1 MAEPEDWTEIV
12 NLLAHELRGPLT
24 SVMGFIELTQAA
36 GPLTERQE
44 YFSERAL
51 SSVRQMQRVIDRL
64 VVLGRIEAGSPL
76 NLSACQPEVVAARSL
91 DLVRDQAERREI
103 TLQLEIDPNLGT
115 IEADG
120 RQFEQVIVELI
131 SNAIK
136 YNRRG
141 GTVWLSARGYDDDV
155 EVSVRDTGSGIG
167 AEDLPHIFERFYR
180 STVQGG
186 GRAAGI
192 GLGLWLVKAIVE
204 QHGGRVWGDSVLG
217 VGTTFGFR
225 LPRVPSATVTRSE
238 DRTMSREATTISL
251 AEPELLAADYT
262 ASSELLDAVDDN
274 LQEPPSIYDDHDD
287 DGDAAAAE
295 L

>member
-1 MAEPEDWTEIV
+1 M
-12 NLLAHELRGPLT
+12 
-24 SVMGFIELTQAA
+24 
-36 GPLTERQE
+36 
-44 YFSERAL
+44 
-51 SSVRQMQRVIDRL
+51 
-64 VVLGRIEAGSPL
+64 
-76 NLSACQPEVVAARSL
+76 
-91 DLVRDQAERREI
+91 
-103 TLQLEIDPNLGT
+103 
-115 IEADG
+115 
-120 RQFEQVIVELI
+120 IVELI

-155 EVSVRDTGSGIG
+155 EVSVRDTGSGFARRTCRTFLSG
-167 AEDLPHIFERFYR
+167 SYR
-180 STVQGG
+180 STVHGG

-192 GLGLWLVKAIVE
+192 GLGLWLVKSIVE

-225 LPRVPSATVTRSE
+225 LPRVPSATVTLSE
-238 DRTMSREATTISL
+238 DRTMSREETTISL